1 MQKHIVIAT
10 GLGLALAMGW
20 AWQANRAKCERQ
32 QTLAAAVRQRAALVG
47 ETRGVEG
54 RIATAERERAE
65 LQTTL
70 DGLRAAQVA
79 ASAPAAAKKSAP
91 APAGP
96 STDELLAQEPKLQ
109 MLYLASQRAGLATRY
124 GPLFEALHLTS
135 EQIAK
140 FEDHILKRAEQ
151 RLDLESA
158 MQALPGA
165 DNDRAA
171 ATLARQSAEEF
182 QAVQIELLGADDYQQ
197 LRQYERSLPVRTL
210 IVDRL
215 GGELAATATPLTA
228 PQAELLTQALANA
241 SSRYQKGGVASK
253 DTINWEA
260 VLAQT
265 PGLLSAAQLE
275 TFKATVVREQ
285 ISNKIFNALRAEKL
299 LR

>member
-182 QAVQIELLGADDYQQ
+182 QAAQIELLGADDYQQ